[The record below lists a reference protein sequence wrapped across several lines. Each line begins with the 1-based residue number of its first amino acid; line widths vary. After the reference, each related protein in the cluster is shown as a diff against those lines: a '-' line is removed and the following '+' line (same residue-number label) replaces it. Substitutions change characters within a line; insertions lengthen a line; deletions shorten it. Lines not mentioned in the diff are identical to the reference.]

1 MEGSNNAP
9 FRLDGKICL
18 VTGAGRG
25 IGAACAEVLSVA
37 GAKIVVTDIM
47 EEEGRVIVEGITRSG
62 GEAVFE
68 YLDVTREDQWA
79 EVIEKT
85 VSLWGGLDVLVNNAG
100 MEGNNMV
107 ENISL
112 DQWRKV
118 MSVNADGVFL
128 GTKHAILAMK
138 PGGISGRGG
147 SIVNMCSMCGLI
159 AIANSA
165 TYSATKGAVRLFTKV
180 AAIECAQFRYG
191 IRVNSVHPGIIKTP
205 LLEKGTRQQVEMGLL
220 PSFEEAIAMYENM
233 HPMGR
238 LGEPLDVAY
247 AVLYLA
253 SDASSFTTGSEL
265 VLDGGYTAQ

>member
-1 MEGSNNAP
+1 MKEILDAFMLEGKA
-9 FRLDGKICL
+9 CL

-25 IGAACAEVLSVA
+25 IGLKCAEVLAAA
-37 GAKIVVTDIM
+37 GAKVVVTDVM
-47 EEEGRVIVEGITRSG
+47 QEEGIDVVKGIRSSG
-62 GEAVFE
+62 GTAIFRK
-68 YLDVTREDQWA
+68 LDVTDEAQWEA
-79 EVIEKT
+79 VIRNT
-85 VSLWGGLDVLVNNAG
+85 VEEFGGLDVLVNNAG
-100 MEGNNMV
+100 MEGNNLV

-138 PGGISGRGG
+138 PGGIAGSGG
-147 SIVNMCSMCGLI
+147 SIINMCSMCGLI
-159 AIANSA
+159 AIPNTA

-180 AAIECAQFRYG
+180 AALECAQLKYG
-191 IRVNSVHPGIIKTP
+191 IRVNSVHPGVINTP
-205 LLEKGTRQQVEMGLL
+205 LLVKGTHQQVELGLL
-220 PSFEEAIAMYENM
+220 PSFEEGIAMYERM

-238 LGEPLDVAY
+238 LGDPVDVAR

-253 SDASSFTTGSEL
+253 SEASAFTTGSEL